1 MIESKDNEK
10 LKLVRKLRERKHR
23 EREGLF
29 ATEGEDL
36 LAAGLAAG
44 AKPRF
49 VLIAAGSRSSLGPAG
64 EARSSLGPADETR
77 SSFGPAGEARSILG
91 PEGGPNDDRGARAG
105 RKDDR
110 IGGPAALDFEEVD
123 ADLLASV
130 SALGSGTRAIA
141 VWPLGWAVAA
151 EAPCVYLHGVGDP
164 GNVGT
169 IVRTA
174 DALLGATVAL
184 GPDCADP
191 FGPKATRASMG
202 SIFARPP
209 ARVEVGA
216 TPTPRAALVAH
227 GGEGLEGLAG
237 AATLCLGAERE
248 GLPDEVLAAC
258 DVTATIPLQGSAESL
273 NVAAAAAIACE
284 RLAAQAGAR
293 ISSLAMSKERPN
305 A

>member
-36 LAAGLAAG
+36 LEAGLAAG
-44 AKPRF
+44 SEPRF
-49 VLIAAGSRSSLGPAG
+49 VLVAAGAG
-64 EARSSLGPADETR
+64 IP
-77 SSFGPAGEARSILG
+77 
-91 PEGGPNDDRGARAG
+91 GGV
-105 RKDDR
+105 
-110 IGGPAALDFEEVD
+110 LSVD
-123 ADLLASV
+123 VVGQELLAAA

-141 VWPLGWAVAA
+141 VWPLGWTETV
-151 EAPCVYLHGVGDP
+151 EAPCVYLHAVGDP

-169 IVRTA
+169 ILRTA
-174 DALLGATVAL
+174 DALLGATVVL
-184 GPDCADP
+184 GPGCADP
-191 FGPKATRASMG
+191 FSPKATRASMG

-209 ARVEVGA
+209 ARAGVA
-216 TPTPRAALVAH
+216 TTPTPRVALVAH
-227 GGEGLEGLAG
+227 GGDGLEALAG

-258 DVTATIPLQGSAESL
+258 DATATIPLQGAAESL

-284 RLAAQAGAR
+284 RLAAQGGAR
-293 ISSLAMSKERPN
+293 ISSLAMTEERPN